1 MSHATP
7 ATARERFVRWQ
18 PRFEL
23 CAVCRSPTHG
33 FGWQEP
39 QRVRSPRPPA
49 WFCSMACQTFFWER
63 ARRSFAMV
71 DLADEEK
78 SALRHAMQMAAEVM
92 EEIGWNTRLSD
103 LSEQQV
109 LTLMEVAV
117 GGFQDAM
124 RDIAAANK
132 QSPEVPF

>member
-1 MSHATP
+1 
-7 ATARERFVRWQ
+7 
-18 PRFEL
+18 
-23 CAVCRSPTHG
+23 
-33 FGWQEP
+33 
-39 QRVRSPRPPA
+39 
-49 WFCSMACQTFFWER
+49 
-63 ARRSFAMV
+63 MV
-71 DLADEEK
+71 DLTDEEK
-78 SALRHAMQMAAEVM
+78 FALRYAMKMAAEVM

>member
-1 MSHATP
+1 
-7 ATARERFVRWQ
+7 
-18 PRFEL
+18 
-23 CAVCRSPTHG
+23 
-33 FGWQEP
+33 
-39 QRVRSPRPPA
+39 
-49 WFCSMACQTFFWER
+49 
-63 ARRSFAMV
+63 MV
-71 DLADEEK
+71 DLTEEEK
-78 SALRHAMQMAAEVM
+78 SALRYAMKMAAEIM

>member
-1 MSHATP
+1 
-7 ATARERFVRWQ
+7 
-18 PRFEL
+18 
-23 CAVCRSPTHG
+23 
-33 FGWQEP
+33 
-39 QRVRSPRPPA
+39 
-49 WFCSMACQTFFWER
+49 
-63 ARRSFAMV
+63 MV
-71 DLADEEK
+71 DLTEEEK
-78 SALRHAMQMAAEVM
+78 SALRYAMKMAAEIM

-109 LTLMEVAV
+109 LTLMEAAV